1 MITFNGMLKYDMFPL
16 AAVVDTILKL
26 GARSMGTPVEIEIA
40 VNTERSGE
48 KKPDFSILQIRPI
61 ASAFSESDIDID
73 EYEVRDS
80 LLYAE
85 KVMGNGYIT
94 DIKDIIAI
102 KAGAFDKSR
111 TVEMARQLADMN
123 SRIDGDYI
131 LVAAGRLGSTDRWL
145 GIPCSWSDISRA
157 RVIVETGLP
166 DFQVEPSQG
175 THFFQNMT
183 SLGCVY
189 LTINPVYHE
198 GHLD

>member
-1 MITFNGMLKYDMFPL
+1 MLKYDMFPL

-73 EYEVRDS
+73 EYEVKDS

-102 KAGAFDKSR
+102 KAGAFDKSK

-131 LVAAGRLGSTDRWL
+131 LVAAGRLGSTDRWPVSYTHL
-145 GIPCSWSDISRA
+145 TLPTIC
-157 RVIVETGLP
+157 RV
-166 DFQVEPSQG
+166 
-175 THFFQNMT
+175 
-183 SLGCVY
+183 
-189 LTINPVYHE
+189 
-198 GHLD
+198 